1 VRRFFL
7 RLLVAVLVLGAGL
20 YASRRVWLSALGSAL
35 VDTEPPA
42 PSDAILVLAGD
53 YTGARL
59 FKGAELARA
68 GIAPKVYVSGPDG
81 FYGHSESEL
90 AIEFARSR
98 GYPAALFIPLVNA
111 ARSTAD
117 EAALLVPRL
126 KREGVRSLVIVTST
140 YHTGRAGRL
149 FRAAAGDALRIRV
162 VAAEPEEDWRYGW
175 WTVREGRKMFVYEW
189 IKTVT
194 SWLGI

>member
-1 VRRFFL
+1 MRRFFL

-68 GIAPKVYVSGPDG
+68 GIA
-81 FYGHSESEL
+81 
-90 AIEFARSR
+90 SR
-98 GYPAALFIPLVNA
+98 PNTSTNA
-111 ARSTAD
+111 AYST
-117 EAALLVPRL
+117 V
-126 KREGVRSLVIVTST
+126 
-140 YHTGRAGRL
+140 
-149 FRAAAGDALRIRV
+149 
-162 VAAEPEEDWRYGW
+162 
-175 WTVREGRKMFVYEW
+175 
-189 IKTVT
+189 
-194 SWLGI
+194 